1 MSKFVNR
8 EQCTVMIRRFSLI
21 TLWLISLSTTPLLAV
36 KLEGNILFD
45 EATSIAKIILQIN
58 SITQNLSANQFSI
71 DLAEANLYQLKIEAE
86 GYYPS
91 VHTFSHYELNE
102 LSSNASKQLITVP
115 DITLIKRKDKRV
127 MFAFGGDV
135 MMGRRYA
142 KPYFN
147 EPILIHA
154 ESKLADTKSLVEFVK
169 PYMEIADFSAINL
182 ETQIADKEPEQR
194 APKGV
199 TFYSPSETLTAL
211 EWAGI
216 DYVTLGNNHIYDYV
230 EQGLLSTLAHLDN
243 SGLGY
248 SGAGINQHQ
257 ALKAYHTTI
266 SNQDYAMLGF
276 VGWEGGVTPN
286 QVAEQDKG
294 GSAFG
299 SMENIINTV
308 AIESKKGNTTIV
320 QYHGSLE
327 YSKEPT
333 GVTESR
339 LKTAIDHGADLVIA
353 HHPHV
358 TQGFEL
364 YKGKLIAWSMG
375 NFIFDQYFH
384 TPPLSYV
391 LHVWMDGDD
400 FYRAEIVP
408 IYIKGYAPVPA
419 TGIQRNSLSKRTKAL
434 SLRRGLKMTES
445 AGHFII
451 TNDQSP
457 TKQQTE
463 VSINIKTGSRVS
475 DFYRFPVT
483 GTLSDV
489 STEQNKTRYRLGENQ
504 LNGGDFESFNLFSS
518 AERSWLLEQASLSNS
533 VSASG
538 SNSIQLS
545 FEKSTKAIVG
555 MKYFRRVYE
564 SGSPMTYKAKILNK
578 AEPVKLRLLYQ
589 RRKKNDKL
597 FDAMNNN
604 EKHLLEELIVQP
616 GDNWQD
622 IEIDFNSRRVGIKS
636 YRIML
641 EVTSLVAK
649 QSVFLDDIALIDWQA
664 HYNEPGKLPLD
675 KSLLG
680 FATHI
685 GIEPE
690 QSAVTFKLTFE

>member
-1 MSKFVNR
+1 MPKFVVR
-8 EQCTVMIRRFSLI
+8 EQYNMVIRWFSLI
-21 TLWLISLSTTPLLAV
+21 ILWLILLSTSALLAV
-36 KLEGNILFD
+36 EVEGNILFD
-45 EATSIAKIILQIN
+45 EATPAAEVTIHIN
-58 SITQNLSANQFSI
+58 STTQSLTANDFSLELPES
-71 DLAEANLYQLKIEAE
+71 DVYQLKIEAD

-91 VHTFSHYELNE
+91 VHTFSHYELIE
-102 LSSNASKQLITVP
+102 LSSNVSKQKIILP

-154 ESKLADTKSLVEFVK
+154 DSKLADTKSLVEFVK

-182 ETQIADKEPEQR
+182 ETQIADKEPQER
-194 APKGV
+194 APKSV
-199 TFYSPSETLTAL
+199 TFYSPSETLAAL

-230 EQGLLSTLAHLDN
+230 EEGLLSTLEHLEK

-248 SGAGINQHQ
+248 SGAGINQQQ
-257 ALKAYHTTI
+257 ALKAYHSTI

-286 QVAEQDKG
+286 QVAELNKG

-308 AIESKKGNTTIV
+308 TTESNKGNTTIV

-408 IYIKGYAPVPA
+408 IYLKGYTPVPA
-419 TGIQRNSLSKRTKAL
+419 TGIQRNSLTKRTKAL

-445 AGHFII
+445 AGHLII
-451 TNDQSP
+451 KNAQNDLQTQSFTKLLS
-457 TKQQTE
+457 TKQASIKEQTN
-463 VSINIKTGSRVS
+463 VSVNIKAGSRVS
-475 DFYRFPVT
+475 DFYRFPVS
-483 GTLSDV
+483 GTLI
-489 STEQNKTRYRLGENQ
+489 
-504 LNGGDFESFNLFSS
+504 
-518 AERSWLLEQASLSNS
+518 S
-533 VSASG
+533 VSG
-538 SNSIQLS
+538 
-545 FEKSTKAIVG
+545 T
-555 MKYFRRVYE
+555 
-564 SGSPMTYKAKILNK
+564 
-578 AEPVKLRLLYQ
+578 
-589 RRKKNDKL
+589 
-597 FDAMNNN
+597 
-604 EKHLLEELIVQP
+604 
-616 GDNWQD
+616 
-622 IEIDFNSRRVGIKS
+622 
-636 YRIML
+636 RIG
-641 EVTSLVAK
+641 V
-649 QSVFLDDIALIDWQA
+649 
-664 HYNEPGKLPLD
+664 
-675 KSLLG
+675 
-680 FATHI
+680 
-685 GIEPE
+685 
-690 QSAVTFKLTFE
+690 